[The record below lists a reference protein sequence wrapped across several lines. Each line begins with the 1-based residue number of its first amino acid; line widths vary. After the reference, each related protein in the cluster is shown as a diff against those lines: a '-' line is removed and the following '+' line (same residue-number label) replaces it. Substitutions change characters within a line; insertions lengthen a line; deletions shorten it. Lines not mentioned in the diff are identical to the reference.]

1 MNYKRVIFIVL
12 VFVLFFTL
20 IYVITKEIKT
30 NYETKIHHYETKIY
44 HYETINDS
52 LRYELKRYDVI
63 IKKHESTIDSLIGS
77 KQIINNY
84 YETRINNVLDGTISN
99 DSVTNYIRSRIYR
112 Y

>member
-1 MNYKRVIFIVL
+1 MNYKVVIFIVVMFIL
-12 VFVLFFTL
+12 FVTSMY
-20 IYVITKEIKT
+20 IITSNIKD
-30 NYETKIHHYETKIY
+30 NHETKIHRYEA
-44 HYETINDS
+44 INDS
-52 LRYELKRYDVI
+52 LKHEIKRYDVI
-63 IKKHESTIDSLIGS
+63 IKQHESTIDSLIGS

>member
-1 MNYKRVIFIVL
+1 MNYKRVIFTIL
-12 VFVLFFTL
+12 VFVLFFTF
-20 IYVITKEIKT
+20 IYIITKEIKT
-30 NYETKIHHYETKIY
+30 NYETKIH

>member
-1 MNYKRVIFIVL
+1 MNYKGAIFIVV
-12 VFVLFFTL
+12 VFVLFVTL
-20 IYVITKEIKT
+20 MYIITGDIKT
-30 NYETKIHHYETKIY
+30 NHETKIHRYEV
-44 HYETINDS
+44 INDS
-52 LRYELKRYDVI
+52 LKHEIKRYDVI
-63 IKKHESTIDSLIGS
+63 IKRHESTIDSLTGS